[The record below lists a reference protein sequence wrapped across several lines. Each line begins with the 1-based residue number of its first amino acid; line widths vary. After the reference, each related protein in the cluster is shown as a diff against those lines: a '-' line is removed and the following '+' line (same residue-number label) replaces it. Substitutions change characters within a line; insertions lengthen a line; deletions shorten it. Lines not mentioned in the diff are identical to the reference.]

1 MQQTQS
7 LCPTKNENI
16 DSSSSSSSSSSK
28 VGSAYHTTVVSSA
41 ESAEKDGKAF
51 HPMISIME
59 IIIAM
64 RIIPCLLRIVSS
76 LTYQKI
82 NGDHGGAA
90 SRFHVKFEIY
100 RCSMCYK
107 HVSNMM
113 MLENVHLFLILL

>member
-16 DSSSSSSSSSSK
+16 DSSSSSSSK